1 MQKGTRGWLPGGQR
15 ACRPCGLVALA
26 VHSLLFAWLGTQHP
40 HAQVVPASTISP
52 PHCCD
57 RGEAKAAC
65 PEVCDGAQ
73 PPLIPPACHRPTR
86 GRSTAVP
93 PGSPQQ
99 MLVHVQASLCLW
111 SFCHKL
117 SALCRQKEKK
127 QLIQTLEF
135 LKLQPHCTIRLVFL
149 SLYIH
154 LKANPF
160 SGLKRKTKIT
170 Q

>member
-1 MQKGTRGWLPGGQR
+1 MQKGTRGWLPGGRR

-26 VHSLLFAWLGTQHP
+26 VHSLLFALLGTLHP
-40 HAQVVPASTISP
+40 HAQLVPASTISLP
-52 PHCCD
+52 RCCD
-57 RGEAKAAC
+57 CRESEAAC

-73 PPLIPPACHRPTR
+73 APLIPPTCHWPTQ
-86 GRSTAVP
+86 GHSTAIP

-99 MLVHVQASLCLW
+99 MLMHVQASLCLW

-127 QLIQTLEF
+127 QLIQTLKF